1 MFIKCFV
8 YVKEVVLGN
17 TVNNKRI
24 CKHSK
29 HFVIRSVY
37 ILSTSEPVAKASQ
50 DSPPSKLDEAP
61 KRAPSTA
68 VAAKPSGEQRAKSQ
82 SIIGNQI
89 YSAYSINSLT
99 PSNFYTFLYRFI
111 FPILHNN
118 LPSLLMTPIISYI
131 IVRSGNYR

>member
-1 MFIKCFV
+1 MFR
-8 YVKEVVLGN
+8 LLQ
-17 TVNNKRI
+17 
-24 CKHSK
+24 S
-29 HFVIRSVY
+29 S
-37 ILSTSEPVAKASQ
+37 SEPVATAIQ
-50 DSPPSKLDEAP
+50 ESPPSKQDETP
-61 KRAPSTA
+61 KRASSIA
-68 VAAKPSGEQRAKSQ
+68 VAAKPSEEQRAKSQ